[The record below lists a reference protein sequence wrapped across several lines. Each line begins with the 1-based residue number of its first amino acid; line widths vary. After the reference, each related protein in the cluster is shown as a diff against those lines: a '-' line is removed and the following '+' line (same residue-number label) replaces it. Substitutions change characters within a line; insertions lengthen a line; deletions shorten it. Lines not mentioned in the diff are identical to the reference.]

1 MEMFNIFSIFLFI
14 GNFSDFHYA
23 VVTHVA
29 ASECVTVAD
38 LPV

>member
-23 VVTHVA
+23 VTHVA
-29 ASECVTVAD
+29 ASKCVKVAD